1 MRLCATILI
10 ALTLSACTLS
20 SSASKATYNI
30 YQPDC
35 LRLEAGKAI
44 QTLDGVYTPQTSEVW
59 YSPKFVDRLQESL
72 L

>member
-1 MRLCATILI
+1 MGG
-10 ALTLSACTLS
+10 

-35 LRLEAGKAI
+35 LRLEAGRAI

-59 YSPKFVDRLQESL
+59 YSPKFVDGLNQRLFEKVD
-72 L
+72 